1 MNKKLLLIIAGLII
15 IAVICIQVFKQPNQ
29 LPDVVYENEEYGFAL
44 TLNGQFNEKVDIEQ
58 EGNVIYFLSKEIA
71 NKAELPLFGVVGKI
85 EVFSKTEYTKE
96 DMLEAGSSYSLKYLG
111 ENEAYYFGWA
121 HATDV
126 QVPPG
131 DEELLARFRA
141 LESEFEEI
149 IKTFESRQASSSP
162 EVQTDT
168 GRYIGLA
175 DNNFFE
181 VRISGVSNDE
191 SAFKV
196 FMISNK
202 VRDKFESFDLK
213 EGEEIKLH
221 YIENE
226 HGQNVLQDIERIS
239 N

>member
-1 MNKKLLLIIAGLII
+1 MNKKLVLSIAGLI
-15 IAVICIQVFKQPNQ
+15 VITVILIQVLKQPNQ

-44 TLNGQFNEKVDIEQ
+44 TIDGRFNENVDIRE
-58 EGNVIYFLSKEIA
+58 EWRHTYFVSKEMA
-71 NKAELPLFGVVGKI
+71 NNAQSFPFGVVGRI
-85 EVFSKTEYTKE
+85 DAFSKVEYTKE
-96 DMLEAGSSYSLKYLG
+96 DMLEAGSSYGLKYLG

-131 DEELLARFRA
+131 DEELLERVRV
-141 LESEFEEI
+141 LENDFEE
-149 IKTFESRQASSSP
+149 IKTFESREVASPP
-162 EVQTDT
+162 EVKIDT
-168 GRYIGLA
+168 GRYVGLA

-181 VRISGVSNDE
+181 VRISGVSNSE
-191 SAFKV
+191 HAFKV

-202 VRDKFESFDLK
+202 VRDKFESLDLQ

-226 HGQNVLQDIERIS
+226 HGQNVVQDIERLT